1 MNQIHSASLAHD
13 ELSIDVDVT
22 DAPPPRH
29 RPDDTWQAL
38 GRAIGDARADEIVRA
53 SERKV
58 LVAPYIA
65 APPARHVPTRTTPPS
80 TRVPE
85 SLYPV
90 ELPSREPQALMSA
103 QHPAFQW
110 KDTADASLSLQVPVR
125 KPRALRTAR
134 MVVAG
139 VTAVGAVVCVL
150 ALVMSRLG
158 TDDTAPSNAVAASQ
172 PPPEAQTA
180 LPEQQAPR
188 NDEVARDVTAM
199 NTQSTSWTK
208 NVMGST
214 AAPSSGTTAGA
225 DHPGVSVD
233 SLPLAGSRPS
243 PRKPTKKR

>member
-1 MNQIHSASLAHD
+1 MNQIHSASQAHD

-22 DAPPPRH
+22 GDPSPRH

-65 APPARHVPTRTTPPS
+65 APPARHMVTRSTPPS
-80 TRVPE
+80 VRVPE

-90 ELPSREPQALMSA
+90 ELPAREPQALMSA

-110 KDTADASLSLQVPVR
+110 KETADASLSVQVAVR

-134 MVVAG
+134 LVVAG
-139 VTAVGAVVCVL
+139 VTAVGAVVCIL
-150 ALVMSRLG
+150 GLVMSRM
-158 TDDTAPSNAVAASQ
+158 DTADAAPSSAIAASE
-172 PPPEAQTA
+172 PPPESQTT
-180 LPEQQAPR
+180 LPEQQGPR
-188 NDEVARDVTAM
+188 NDQVTRDLDAPSV
-199 NTQSTSWTK
+199 QSTSWSK
-208 NVMGST
+208 NVMGSAT
-214 AAPSSGTTAGA
+214 QANVVSGS

-233 SLPLAGSRPS
+233 SLPLAATKPS
-243 PRKPTKKR
+243 QRKPTKKR